1 MAIANLT
8 NSVNRLGLGIS
19 AANSSVKSIQKTL
32 NSDIKFQKQSIRLSQ
47 QTFFKR
53 RDNIRRKE
61 QEGILESR
69 RLSGAS
75 SRMGSVIGQS
85 SKGFLGR
92 IADFLGAMLVA
103 WAVRNLPLIIK
114 TIEGVIDKI
123 KRVASVLR
131 DFLTNTTNFF
141 VNMGGVITAAGMNL
155 ITLDFADSESRLSV
169 AIDEMNT
176 SFDLMGENID
186 SAFEILKE
194 PIDFSELNKAAEMPE
209 QQQQEQPAA
218 ETPRT
223 PATPATPAPTTTA
236 PAPAGPAVYTSQ
248 GGQKLVDEGGQD
260 YGNYIPGMAG
270 SRGNARV
277 HGVGGEMGH
286 TGEDYAMPIGKPLT
300 MVAKGKVV
308 DVGLGH
314 NGGYGNFVTVLL
326 DNGMYVKMAH
336 LDKVYVKKGQRVG
349 AGSAGGGRAVVIGT
363 SGNTGLSGGPHLHLD
378 YSKAYDPAT
387 ALSSKTVN
395 PKNFIENGGLVIGS
409 NVRAT
414 AQQAP
419 APVSSVSTQVHQ
431 GSTGGGTVDPQVVYA
446 YLKGKGLSHNHIMG
460 VIAGIDGESSFR
472 IGVQEQGHTREGIGL
487 FQYTYPPRKQ
497 AFLQAVP
504 NYKENWKGQIDYAID
519 KDPETRAYLGRQFR
533 SAEEAAEWWLVQWER
548 PLESLRPG
556 RREKYRQF
564 IRSFQPGNISP
575 SSLSVPNLQMP
586 NTSNAIN
593 IPMPSMPQVDIQ
605 GATQSVL
612 DTLGNAGNTLNT
624 FITHRFLNNL

>member
-8 NSVNRLGLGIS
+8 NSVNRLGIGIS

-69 RLSGAS
+69 RLGGAS

-123 KRVASVLR
+123 KRVAGVLK

-141 VNMGGVITAAGMNL
+141 VNMGSVISAAGMNL
-155 ITLDFADSESRLSV
+155 ITLDFADSEGRLSV

-270 SRGNARV
+270 SRGSARV
-277 HGVGGEMGH
+277 HGMGGERGH
-286 TGEDYAMPIGKPLT
+286 TGEDYALPIGKPLT

-308 DVGLGH
+308 DVGLGY

-409 NVRAT
+409 NVRST
-414 AQQAP
+414 APITSSQNTSGGGYQAGGVPKAVANDIPFQQAVTNL
-419 APVSSVSTQVHQ
+419 AQKYNLNENDLYAVMSFE
-431 GSTGGGTVDPQVVYA
+431 TGGTFDPAQKNLNNSGATGLIQFMPSTAKGLGTTTEALARMSRVEQLKYVDMYFSDKGIRGGNLDDLYMAILFPAAV
-446 YLKGKGLSHNHIMG
+446 GKGDDYVLFG
-460 VIAGIDGESSFR
+460 
-472 IGVQEQGHTREGIGL
+472 QGAMSG
-487 FQYTYPPRKQ
+487 YT
-497 AFLQAVP
+497 
-504 NYKENWKGQIDYAID
+504 G
-519 KDPETRAYLGRQFR
+519 RAYDQNRGLDKNGDG
-533 SAEEAAEWWLVQWER
+533 SITKKEAAQKVIDHRNSMSPWRKPTNV
-548 PLESLRPG
+548 RPG
-556 RREKYRQF
+556 
-564 IRSFQPGNISP
+564 
-575 SSLSVPNLQMP
+575 LQ
-586 NTSNAIN
+586 
-593 IPMPSMPQVDIQ
+593 
-605 GATQSVL
+605 
-612 DTLGNAGNTLNT
+612 
-624 FITHRFLNNL
+624 